1 MIVCIDKNN
10 TVLWLNNDDTIKQN
24 ELYASNPNILLVK
37 KEVSFV
43 QEPEDDGIYVQ
54 KWNYESEEIYI
65 ERVGIKLPTDREL
78 LEESV
83 RTTAQIS
90 DDTMINM
97 EMGVETNQAVLL
109 TQEDGLVIMELLLD
123 IQSKLT
129 TQEA

>member
-10 TVLWLNNDDTIKQN
+10 TVLWLNDDDTIKQN
-24 ELYASNPNILLVK
+24 EPYASNPNILLVK
-37 KEVSFV
+37 KEVAFV
-43 QEPEDDGIYVQ
+43 QEPDDDGIYVQ
-54 KWNYESEEIYI
+54 KWNCESEEIYI

-78 LEESV
+78 LEKSV